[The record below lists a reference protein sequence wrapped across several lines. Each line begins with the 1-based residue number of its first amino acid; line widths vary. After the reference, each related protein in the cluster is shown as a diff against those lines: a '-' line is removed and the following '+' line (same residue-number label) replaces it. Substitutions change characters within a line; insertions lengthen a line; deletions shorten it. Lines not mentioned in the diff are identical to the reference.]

1 MLSMRIIVLGA
12 GIVGIMTSY
21 YLKKMGYEVIV
32 IDGAKESATEAS
44 FANGGQLSYAH
55 SEPWAHP
62 DILSKIPKWLLQKE
76 SPLLYPFSFDIA
88 RIKWSLHFLS
98 NCTLKKN
105 RSASQKIMQLALHS
119 KKCLHEILE
128 EHNIQFSHRKNG
140 CLHVF
145 TKHEGMKSAIVSA
158 KYKEQ
163 LGCDYQISSVAECL
177 ELNPSLNNNII
188 GGIFYPDDESGNIN
202 HFCKEMERICKNMGV
217 EFIYNSHVSEI
228 KHDGDKITGLVAD
241 GQIHTA
247 DNYIV
252 ALGSHSPKLLN
263 KIGIKT
269 NIYPVKGYSISI
281 DVSDFN
287 QSLLPTT
294 AITYAEK
301 KVVASRLGNILRIA
315 GTAEFSGYNNH
326 IRPERIVMLKNIAA
340 EIFPEIMRQPNLN
353 ITEWSCLRSA
363 TPNNLPVI
371 GASKYQNLYLNTGH
385 GTLGWTLGCGTAN
398 IVSYIVKYGKL
409 PTGIDI

>member
-62 DILSKIPKWLLQKE
+62 DILPKIPKWLVQKQ
-76 SPLLYPFSFDIA
+76 SPLLYPFGFDIT
-88 RIKWSLHFLS
+88 RIKWSLQFLS

-105 RSASQKIMQLALHS
+105 RAASQKILQLALHS
-119 KKCLHEILE
+119 RQCLHDILE
-128 EHNIQFSHRKNG
+128 EHNVQFSHRKNG

-145 TKHEGMKSAIVSA
+145 TKVADLESAIAGA
-158 KYKEQ
+158 KCKEQ
-163 LGCDYQISSVAECL
+163 LGCNYQVLSVEECL
-177 ELNPSLNNNII
+177 ELNPSLNKNIV
-188 GGIFYPDDESGNIN
+188 GGVFYPDDESGNIN
-202 HFCKEMERICKNMGV
+202 HFCKEMEKICTDMGV
-217 EFIYNSHVSEI
+217 EFIYNTNVSEI
-228 KHDGDKITGLVAD
+228 KYNGDIITEVIAGEKKYIAD
-241 GQIHTA
+241 K
-247 DNYIV
+247 YVV
-252 ALGSHSPKLLN
+252 ALGSHSPKILN
-263 KIGIKT
+263 KIGVKT

-315 GTAEFSGYNNH
+315 GTAEFSGYDNN
-326 IRPERIVMLKNIAA
+326 IRPERIEMLKNIAA
-340 EIFPEIMRQPNLN
+340 EIFPEIMQQQNLQ

-363 TPNNLPVI
+363 TPNNLPLI

-398 IVSYIVKYGKL
+398 IVSSIIKYGRL
-409 PTGIDI
+409 PEEIII